1 MLRPI
6 SRAAPEW
13 PVFAVALAGAGLP
26 AEDLDADGQQFF
38 ALDDALAFGGY
49 FVAGPD
55 ALLRSIVVPP
65 SARKRGLGQKMAAAL
80 LRQLED
86 QGVERAWLLTTS
98 AAPFFERLGF
108 AIVDRRGAPAAIAGT
123 PQFQGICPSSATFMC
138 RQVVAATTWGST

>member
-13 PVFAVALAGAGLP
+13 PAFAVALAGAGLP
-26 AEDLDADGQQFF
+26 TEDLDADGQQFF
-38 ALDDALAFGGY
+38 ALDDAPAFGGY
-49 FVAGPD
+49 FIAGPD

-65 SARKRGLGQKMAAAL
+65 SARKRGLGQTMVAAL

-98 AAPFFERLGF
+98 AEPFFDRLGF
-108 AIVDRRGAPAAIAGT
+108 AIVDWRGAPVAIANT
-123 PQFQGICPSSATFMC
+123 QQLQGICPSSATFMC
-138 RQVVAATTWGST
+138 RQVAATMT